1 MITVKAPEGMFL
13 CNRNHKVIGSIAYL
27 GKGDSPDNYE
37 FITAEEKEQLEKEWA
52 TPMQAELLPTYEELQ
67 EQVLTLEAQV
77 KDLRS
82 QLDKVPVKPDVPFD
96 KPPKPETGGLTIGG

>member
-37 FITAEEKEQLEKEWA
+37 FITAEEKEQLEKE
-52 TPMQAELLPTYEELQ
+52 Q
-67 EQVLTLEAQV
+67 E
-77 KDLRS
+77 
-82 QLDKVPVKPDVPFD
+82 
-96 KPPKPETGGLTIGG
+96 G